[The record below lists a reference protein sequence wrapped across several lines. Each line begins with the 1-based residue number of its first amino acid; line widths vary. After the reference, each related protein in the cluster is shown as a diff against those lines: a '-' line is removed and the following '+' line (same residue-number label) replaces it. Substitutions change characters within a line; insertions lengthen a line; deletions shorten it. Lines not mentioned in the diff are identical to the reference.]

1 MLSTSTIVIGAFAG
15 FVSFSIP
22 TSSYAG
28 DPPAVPAAACA
39 ALAKLNAASLPNQ
52 TTVITS
58 AKVNAATA
66 AIPAT
71 ATPALP
77 EHCEVIGKMNERT
90 GFNSQRYAINFRLRL
105 PSAWNGRFFFEGGGG
120 TNGGVSNALGR
131 LPGQLP
137 TNALA
142 LGYAVVAQDSG
153 HDNTIN
159 NNPLMNGEQTFGF
172 DPQARLDLGYQSYDV
187 VTQAAKALIRAYYG
201 KPPEKS
207 YFAGCSE
214 GGREAL
220 MMSQRFPE
228 HFDGVLAIGPGINIP
243 KAITA
248 VAWDTQALAAVAK
261 DWGLVD
267 RSGQPFVNKVFT
279 DDDLALAG
287 DAIIAA
293 CDALDGLADG
303 IVDDFPRCT
312 TAVVKPKL
320 DAVTC
325 TGKWEHCL
333 TAAQVEALVTMFDG
347 PKDSQGRATYTD
359 WPWDAGIGHKPSMNL
374 PYWSWRSW
382 KMGPYNATENSG
394 HNTTFI
400 SSATSAIIATPPVP
414 RAMHGADLA
423 KYMIDVPVDDHVA
436 RAAASGGIYRE
447 SVDSFMKANSTDIA
461 RFTTRGGKIV
471 VVHGVSDG
479 IFSINDSIAWLKGVD
494 TAQGGKAADA
504 VRLFAVP
511 GMGHCMSGP
520 ATDQFDAFTALV
532 DWVEKSAA
540 PDRIVAKARPG
551 TPWPG
556 RTRPLCAYPSQARYK
571 GTGSIEDA
579 ANFVCK

>member
-1 MLSTSTIVIGAFAG
+1 MLATSMLV
-15 FVSFSIP
+15 
-22 TSSYAG
+22 
-28 DPPAVPAAACA
+28 ACA
-39 ALAKLNAASLPNQ
+39 ALAKLEAASLPNQ
-52 TTVITS
+52 TTVISS
-58 AKVNAATA
+58 ARMNAAT
-66 AIPAT
+66 PAT
-71 ATPALP
+71 SATASAPASPALP
-77 EHCEVIGKMNERT
+77 EHCEVIGKMNERI
-90 GFNSQRYAINFRLRL
+90 GFNSQHYAINFRLRL
-105 PSAWNGRFFFEGGGG
+105 PTGWNGRFFFEGGGG
-120 TNGGVSNALGR
+120 TNGGIGNALGR

-172 DPQARLDLGYQSYDV
+172 DPQARLDLGYQSYDA
-187 VTQAAKALIRAYYG
+187 VTQAAKALIRMYYG

-207 YFAGCSE
+207 YYAGCSE
-214 GGREAL
+214 GGRQAL

-228 HFDGVLAIGPGINIP
+228 HFDGILAVGPGINIP
-243 KAITA
+243 KATTA
-248 VAWDTQALAAVAK
+248 AAWDTQTLAAVAK
-261 DWGLVD
+261 ESGLVD

-287 DAIIAA
+287 EAIIGA

-312 TAVVKPKL
+312 TAVVKSKL

-325 TGKWEHCL
+325 AGKRGKCL
-333 TAAQVEALVTMFDG
+333 TAAQVEALVTIFDG
-347 PKDSQGRATYTD
+347 PKDSQGRATYTS
-359 WPWDAGIGHKPSMNL
+359 WPWDAGIGHKPSMYL
-374 PYWSWRSW
+374 PYFSWRSW
-382 KMGPYNATENSG
+382 KMGPYDAMENSAL
-394 HNTTFI
+394 NATFI
-400 SSATSAIIATPPVP
+400 SSATSAILATPPVP

-436 RAAASGGIYRE
+436 RSAASGGIYRE
-447 SVDSFMKANSTDIA
+447 SGDSFMKADSTDIS
-461 RFTTRGGKIV
+461 RFTSRGGKIV

-494 TAQGGKAADA
+494 AAQGGKAADA

-511 GMGHCMSGP
+511 GMGHCLSGP

-540 PDRIVAKARPG
+540 PDRIVAKARPQS
-551 TPWPG
+551 PWPG
-556 RTRPLCAYPSQARYK
+556 RTRPLCAYPKQARYS
-571 GTGSIEDA
+571 GAGSIEDA